1 MPADVS
7 SSTFSTL
14 EASTVLAT
22 TSEAPYALVNFKALT
37 GQPDQE
43 SIEALFIENGR
54 ISAVGKAVEIANSC
68 KQINLNNLYLSP
80 GFIDLQL
87 NGCGGVLF
95 NGNISAQALDIMHSA
110 NLRSG
115 CTAFLPTLITSS
127 DEDIHRAI
135 DIVRSYQKAHPERV
149 PGLHLEGP
157 YLSLERKGIHDPSFI
172 RTPSPRMIDYFCKN
186 AEVISMVT
194 LAPEA
199 CPPGIIEQLSEAGI
213 VVSIGH
219 TNATCAQAKAA
230 EQAGARF
237 ATHLHNAMSPLG
249 SREPG
254 VVGAIFDSETL
265 GAGIIADGYHLAWEN
280 LRIAH
285 RLLQDRLVLVTDATT
300 PAGTDL
306 ETFEFAGQTIY
317 HKNGKCTNADGTLAG
332 SALTMMEAVAN
343 SIRQGVPRDAVIRM
357 ATVNAARAIHIE
369 QKMGSIAP
377 DQYANLTLFDD
388 SFTLHGTISGGE
400 LSLEQEP
407 FQEAVRE

>member
-1 MPADVS
+1 MPADAS
-7 SSTFSTL
+7 SSTLTSTQ
-14 EASTVLAT
+14 AAP
-22 TSEAPYALVNFKALT
+22 SEAPYALVNFKTVT
-37 GQPDQE
+37 GQSDQE
-43 SIEALFIENGR
+43 SIEALVIENGR
-54 ISAVGKAVEIANSC
+54 ISAVGKVAEIANGC
-68 KQINLNNLYLSP
+68 QQINLNSLNLSP

-95 NGNISAQALDIMHSA
+95 NGNIAAEALDIMHSA

-127 DEDIHRAI
+127 DEDIQKAI
-135 DIVRSYQKAHPERV
+135 DVVRSYQKAHPERV

-157 YLSLERKGIHDPSFI
+157 YLNRERKGIHDASFI
-172 RTPSPRMIDYFCKN
+172 RTPSARMIDYFCEN

-194 LAPEA
+194 LAPEV
-199 CPPGIIEQLSEAGI
+199 CPPGTIEQLSKAGI

-219 TNATCAQAKAA
+219 TNATCTQAKAA

-254 VVGAIFDSETL
+254 VVGAIFDSKTL
-265 GAGIIADGYHLAWEN
+265 GAGIIADGHHLAWEN

-317 HKNGKCTNADGTLAG
+317 HKDGKCTNADGTLAG

-343 SIRQGVPRDAVIRM
+343 SIRQGLPFDSVIRM
-357 ATVNAARAIHIE
+357 ATVNAASAIHCE
-369 QKMGSIAP
+369 QEMGSIAP
-377 DQYANLTLFDD
+377 GQYANLALFDD
-388 SFTLHGTISGGE
+388 SFTLHGTVSGGE
-400 LSLEQEP
+400 LSLKQ
-407 FQEAVRE
+407 